1 LCIQPPIAAPAGGP
15 VPPRPSVEAIAAALQ
30 DPASPIGRAVDGD
43 VDFKG
48 SAEDQAAV
56 EDVTTGVADC
66 ITG

>member
-1 LCIQPPIAAPAGGP
+1 M
-15 VPPRPSVEAIAAALQ
+15 AAALN